1 MTAGSRTE
9 RRKAER
15 QAKKETREKERRK
28 HQAASMAQKA
38 LIFAIGALL
47 VAGAG
52 YWGYRRWSQGSP
64 GQFVASMGNR
74 HIAQA
79 EVGLTRYNSDPPTSG
94 PHLPQVAS
102 WGIHQEPIPKEL
114 QVHNLEDGGVVLQ
127 YNCQAADASCKTLI
141 DQLSEVSRK
150 YDRVVLA
157 PYPGMSNKIALTAW
171 TRIDKF
177 DDFDEPRIV
186 RFIESYIHIDH
197 HPAGGEG

>member
-1 MTAGSRTE
+1 MAEASRTE
-9 RRKAER
+9 RRRAER
-15 QAKKETREKERRK
+15 QVKKETREKERRK
-28 HQAASMAQKA
+28 QQTASLAQKA
-38 LIFAIGALL
+38 LVIAIGALL

-52 YWGYRRWSQGSP
+52 YLGYRRWSQGSP
-64 GQFVASMGNR
+64 GQFIPSLGNR
-74 HIAQA
+74 HISQA

-127 YNCQAADASCKTLI
+127 YNCQAADASCKALI

-171 TRIDKF
+171 QRIDKF
-177 DDFDEPRIV
+177 DDFDEQRIV
-186 RFIESYIHIDH
+186 RFIESYVHIDH

>member
-1 MTAGSRTE
+1 MAAVSRTE

-28 HQAASMAQKA
+28 HQATSMAQKA
-38 LIFAIGALL
+38 LVFAIAALFI
-47 VAGAG
+47 AAAG
-52 YWGYRRWSQGSP
+52 YWGYRRWSQESP
-64 GQFVASMGNR
+64 GQFVASLGNR
-74 HIAQA
+74 HIAQN

-102 WGIHQEPIPKEL
+102 WGIHQEPVPKEL
-114 QVHNLEDGGVVLQ
+114 QVHNLEDGGVVMQ

-141 DQLSEVSRK
+141 DQLSDISRK
-150 YDRVVLA
+150 YDRLLLA

-177 DDFDEPRIV
+177 DDFDEQRIV